1 VADIFYTLTGEN
13 KFRESKN
20 ILLISEDRM
29 EAPPSFIFRNVNSSG
44 GDKNGRVNLESRPSA
59 GGFLENPQMGGFGHR
74 TSVDTNPAQ
83 DLMRGNWMETSL
95 SQKFFGPENTKVIQA
110 EIKKEVYTRSGNKR
124 WIIDDQSADELQ
136 IVMRSIYLQ
145 YAKNQENN
153 IPGQIKDLND
163 LIIEWCVPRILSEI
177 GMYQYYLNDISK
189 MPVPMAHPAS
199 QSSAGSKSLP
209 FRKFM

>member
-1 VADIFYTLTGEN
+1 
-13 KFRESKN
+13 
-20 ILLISEDRM
+20 M
-29 EAPPSFIFRNVNSSG
+29 EAPPPFIFRNVNSGSEG
-44 GDKNGRVNLESRPSA
+44 QNGRVSMEARPSA
-59 GGFLENPQMGGFGHR
+59 GGFLDNPQMGGFGHR
-74 TSVDTNPAQ
+74 TSIDKNPAQ
-83 DLMRGNWMETSL
+83 DLMRGNWLETKL
-95 SQKFFGPENTKVIQA
+95 SQKFFGPENTRLIQA

-124 WIIDDQSADELQ
+124 WVIDDQSIDELQ

-145 YAKNQENN
+145 YAKNQDNN

-163 LIIEWCVPRILSEI
+163 LILEWCVPRILSEI

-189 MPVPMAHPAS
+189 LPVPMAHPAS

>member
-1 VADIFYTLTGEN
+1 MSFFYTLTGEN
-13 KFRESKN
+13 KIYESKN

-29 EAPPSFIFRNVNSSG
+29 EAPSFIASG
-44 GDKNGRVNLESRPSA
+44 QNGRVNLNSPSSA
-59 GGFLENPQMGGFGHR
+59 GGFLKNPQTSGFGHR
-74 TSVDTNPAQ
+74 TSVESNPAQ
-83 DLMRGNWMETSL
+83 DLMRGNWLETKL
-95 SQKFFGPENTKVIQA
+95 SQKFFSPENMRVIQS
-110 EIKKEVYTRSGNKR
+110 EIKKEVYTRSGDKR
-124 WIIDDQSADELQ
+124 WTIDDQSVDELQ

-153 IPGQIKDLND
+153 IPGQIQDLND

-189 MPVPMAHPAS
+189 LPVPMSHPAS